1 VLLRRSV
8 LIGAFAGA
16 SVGACCWSIAQATTP
31 VTTPVTT
38 PAASGSTPP
47 TSAAS
52 EVTADSLPL
61 DLQIPPPLPEAEV
74 ISGPLVATP
83 SGCQAPPAPVAVF
96 VGTLVAADASTARF
110 TVDQL
115 RAGTVDGYAVDTI
128 VDVRY
133 GDDIRFLNT
142 GQQYLVG
149 VAPNPVLSVLTSK
162 VRVPAPLF
170 GGDAVI
176 GANDTGVSCPR
187 FEDAVK
193 TLKTDGT
200 DVDSGVLT
208 PLATAKTSIAKAIAK
223 PLAVAFI
230 VLAVLATMKLLA
242 AAMVRALRD
251 AGDDGVRA
259 PKVRRVRHHTN
270 VAEPA
275 VTSDESIVDGD
286 AVGEPAVTSDES
298 IVDGDAVDE
307 SEVVSESATP

>member
-1 VLLRRSV
+1 
-8 LIGAFAGA
+8 
-16 SVGACCWSIAQATTP
+16 
-31 VTTPVTT
+31 VTT
-38 PAASGSTPP
+38 
-47 TSAAS
+47 
-52 EVTADSLPL
+52 DSLPL
-61 DLQIPPPLPEAEV
+61 DLQVPPPLPETNV
-74 ISGPLVATP
+74 VSGPLVATP

-115 RAGTVDGYAVDTI
+115 RAGTVDGFAVETM

-133 GDDIRFLNT
+133 GDDIRFLKT

-149 VAPNPVLSVLTSK
+149 AAPSPVLNVLTSK

-176 GANDTGVSCPR
+176 GANDTGISCPR

-193 TLKTDGT
+193 TLRPDGS

-242 AAMVRALRD
+242 ASMVRALRD
-251 AGDDGVRA
+251 SGDDGVRP
-259 PKVRRVRHHTN
+259 PKVPRVRRHTDVDEPE
-270 VAEPA
+270 VADDQS
-275 VTSDESIVDGD
+275 VLDR
-286 AVGEPAVTSDES
+286 
-298 IVDGDAVDE
+298 DAVDE
-307 SEVVSESATP
+307 PEVVAESATP

>member
-1 VLLRRSV
+1 MRLRRS
-8 LIGAFAGA
+8 LLLGALVGA
-16 SVGACCWSIAQATTP
+16 SVSACCWSTAQATTP
-31 VTTPVTT
+31 TTT
-38 PAASGSTPP
+38 PAESGSTPP
-47 TSAAS
+47 TSTAP
-52 EVTADSLPL
+52 EVTTDSLPV
-61 DLQIPPPLPEAEV
+61 DLQTPPLLPEAEV

-96 VGTLVAADASTARF
+96 VGTLVATDSATARF
-110 TVDQL
+110 TVDQV
-115 RAGTVDGYAVDTI
+115 RAGSVDGYAVETA

-149 VAPNPVLSVLTSK
+149 AAANPVLSVLTSK

-176 GANDTGVSCPR
+176 GANDTGISCPR

-208 PLATAKTSIAKAIAK
+208 PLVTAKQSIAKAIAK

-230 VLAVLATMKLLA
+230 VLAVLAMMKLLA

-251 AGDDGVRA
+251 SGDDNVRA
-259 PKVRRVRHHTN
+259 PKVRRVRRHTD
-270 VAEPA
+270 VEEPPGEA
-275 VTSDESIVDGD
+275 DETSTDSV
-286 AVGEPAVTSDES
+286 S
-298 IVDGDAVDE
+298 VDE
-307 SEVVSESATP
+307 PDTVSESATSQQA